1 MATNNTIKLADTL
14 ISYIKTRLC
23 GELTADN
30 CRLVVG
36 KSYLFQ
42 GDQELGDFQCSPRG
56 VKLIPKGEDFMDLT
70 WSKFIK
76 FCRENGLMEEA
87 TTLCNPKPAPSTDV
101 AATAADPAAAS
112 PAATSTTWE
121 SAADAAASTLKPSS
135 PDVQTPLSAPASPAD
150 AGVATQNLSAAA
162 PASSAVQPSA
172 SSAFDYAGLDLPTV
186 DTLHLAE
193 RMIADA
199 RRDYVAKLAQAVY
212 IAHDALCGGV
222 VQNLD
227 NSKHGN
233 RGDETFR
240 LWCESVGMGKT
251 TAYKLLQVAG
261 LLNGATPEEQ
271 AVLEA
276 ASPSLLYAAAKPSAP
291 AQLVQRVKDGDITT
305 HKQYQELMAQLKAKD
320 QALAD
325 EKAAHKAESLAFS
338 EALADEQR
346 LRQASDAAR
355 IEAESTVRGLQEL
368 CSGASKSEQTAI
380 QRAEK
385 AEQQLATTRDELRQQ
400 TGRVKEL
407 EARPIE
413 VKGAD
418 PDDIDRWRAEGAKQ
432 AQAQLDKAQAEAAAL
447 RERVQ
452 ELEAGKDA
460 AADELAISKQIVS
473 TVEGILRARFQV
485 LDSLDYDTF
494 EAAVE
499 PFEALRDQLNEALE
513 VGRLPGKENG

>member
-1 MATNNTIKLADTL
+1 MIYLNANRSAAYRWDGRAHQFEFFFFGGAGRWVKSDLLTGLFRKEAGSPTPEDWLERYAEDEGWQSVSDADFVRLRKAAEAACAGQEEETPCEPKTAPSRAAAANPGASAAPSSCSTDAAPSTSDSSTVLTQASGSAPGCPAACGTAAPLAPAQAAPAAMAAFDYSGLDPRTADTL
-14 ISYIKTRLC
+14 H
-23 GELTADN
+23 A
-30 CRLVVG
+30 
-36 KSYLFQ
+36 
-42 GDQELGDFQCSPRG
+42 
-56 VKLIPKGEDFMDLT
+56 
-70 WSKFIK
+70 
-76 FCRENGLMEEA
+76 
-87 TTLCNPKPAPSTDV
+87 
-101 AATAADPAAAS
+101 
-112 PAATSTTWE
+112 
-121 SAADAAASTLKPSS
+121 
-135 PDVQTPLSAPASPAD
+135 
-150 AGVATQNLSAAA
+150 
-162 PASSAVQPSA
+162 
-172 SSAFDYAGLDLPTV
+172 
-186 DTLHLAE
+186 AE
-193 RMIADA
+193 RLIAEA
-199 RRDYVAKLAQAVY
+199 RRDYVVQLAQAVS
-212 IAHDALCGGV
+212 IAHGALLPVAICDGHRMNHNQYSEKTF
-222 VQNLD
+222 VQ
-227 NSKHGN
+227 
-233 RGDETFR
+233 
-240 LWCESVGMGKT
+240 WCASVGLGKD
-251 TAYKLLQVAG
+251 TAYRLLQVAA
-261 LLNGATPEEQ
+261 LLKGSTPEEQ

-291 AQLVQRVKDGDITT
+291 AELVQAVKEGDITT
-305 HKQYQELMAQLKAKD
+305 HKQYQELLAQLKAKD

-368 CSGASKSEQTAI
+368 CSGASKSEQAAI

-418 PDDIDRWRAEGAKQ
+418 PDDIARWRAEGAKQ

-513 VGRLPGKENG
+513 VGRWPGKENG